1 MAFLFVGKQAQK
13 SASGLLFLLRFTH
26 NLRTNYAVINI
37 MSSIK
42 KFGVRWR
49 AQVAIAGVRQTKT
62 FSTKAEAVAWSA
74 ARENEIRQGESRPP
88 TFTKTVDDAFE
99 RYLKEVSV
107 HKRGHRT
114 EGHRLAAIADHVVAG
129 RRLGGL
135 PLSEVTSDLLGQWRD
150 LRLRGTPAANFTDKV
165 KGASVIRELNLLSH
179 VFTTARREWKWIVKS
194 PTTDVRRPKGSAPR
208 DRRISQE
215 EIDRLCVALGFDEGP
230 VTTRSGAVGAAFLF
244 AIETAMRAGEICG
257 LKRDDIKGP
266 VAHLPR
272 TKNGTKRDVPLSN
285 RALEL
290 IALMP
295 RGETVFG
302 ITAPSLDALFRKAKA
317 RCQIEDLKFHD
328 TRHEAITRLA
338 KKLNVLELARVVGHR
353 NLNELQT
360 YYNETAEELSKK
372 LQ

>member
-1 MAFLFVGKQAQK
+1 MA
-13 SASGLLFLLRFTH
+13 SFT
-26 NLRTNYAVINI
+26 RTA
-37 MSSIK
+37 K
-42 KFGVRWR
+42 GWR
-49 AQVAIAGVRQTKT
+49 AAVAVRGTRDTKT
-62 FSTKAEAVAWSA
+62 FTTKAEAVAWAA
-74 ARENEIRQGESRPP
+74 ARETQIRQGESAP
-88 TFTKTVDDAFE
+88 TDTLKTLDEAFH

-107 HKRGHRT
+107 HKRGHRM
-114 EGHRLAAIADHVVAG
+114 EGHRLAAIADHVVGG
-129 RRLGGL
+129 RRLGSL
-135 PLSEVTSDLLGQWRD
+135 PLSEVSSDVLGQWRD
-150 LRLRGTPAANFTDKV
+150 LRLRGTFAANFADKV

-208 DRRISQE
+208 DRRISE
-215 EIDRLCVALGFDEGP
+215 DEIDRLCVALGFDESP
-230 VTTRSGAVGAAFLF
+230 VTTRSGVVAVAFLF
-244 AIETAMRAGEICG
+244 AIETGMRAGEICG
-257 LKRDDIKGP
+257 LRRDDIKGR

-272 TKNGTKRDVPLSN
+272 TKNGTKRDVPLST

-295 RGETVFG
+295 AGDAVFD
-302 ITAPSLDALFRKAKA
+302 ITAASLDALFRKAKA
-317 RCQIEDLKFHD
+317 RCQIDDLKFHD

-338 KKLNVLELARVVGHR
+338 KRLNVLELARVVGHR

>member
-1 MAFLFVGKQAQK
+1 MA
-13 SASGLLFLLRFTH
+13 SFT
-26 NLRTNYAVINI
+26 RTP
-37 MSSIK
+37 K
-42 KFGVRWR
+42 GWR
-49 AQVAIAGVRQTKT
+49 AAVAIRGTRDTKT
-62 FSTKAEAVAWSA
+62 FTTKAEAVAWA
-74 ARENEIRQGESRPP
+74 AVRETQIRQGESAPMD
-88 TFTKTVDDAFE
+88 TLKTLDEAFH

-107 HKRGHRT
+107 HKRGHRM
-114 EGHRLAAIADHVVAG
+114 EGHRLAAIADHVVGG
-129 RRLGGL
+129 RRLGSL
-135 PLSEVTSDLLGQWRD
+135 RLSEVSSDLLGQWRD
-150 LRLRGTPAANFTDKV
+150 LRLRGTLAANFTDKV

-208 DRRISQE
+208 DRRISE
-215 EIDRLCVALGFDEGP
+215 DEIDRLCVALGFDEGP
-230 VTTRSGAVGAAFLF
+230 VTTRSGTVAVAFLF

-257 LKRDDIKGP
+257 LRRNDLKGR

-272 TKNGTKRDVPLSN
+272 TKNGTKRDVPLST
-285 RALEL
+285 RALDL

-295 RGETVFG
+295 AGDAVFD
-302 ITAPSLDALFRKAKA
+302 ITATSLDALFRKAKA
-317 RCQIEDLKFHD
+317 RCQIDDLKFHD